1 MKKRILLPIA
11 CFLLLLNA
19 NLKAQEFKYG
29 LVGGIDVANIRL
41 TNIPIVDEAF
51 KPYFSMISYN
61 LNGYVG
67 YKSSGF
73 WGVSVEPGF
82 IQKGGNRKYTN
93 FGDIIDVRFQ
103 YNYIQLPIY
112 VDFYIHKRWSI
123 SIGPEFSYLV
133 HASVKATDIYNDISM
148 QHLDRFELSGSVGVN
163 FIINQHFD
171 VGLKYNHAF
180 TSLDEIIWTD
190 VWGYTIGV
198 SKEYNFYL
206 QALVR
211 YKI

>member
-1 MKKRILLPIA
+1 MKNRILLPLV

-19 NLKAQEFKYG
+19 NLKAQKFQYG
-29 LVGGIDVANIRL
+29 LVGGVDVSNIRV
-41 TNIPIVDEAF
+41 TNIPIVDESI

-73 WGVSVEPGF
+73 WGVSAEPGF
-82 IQKGGNRKYTN
+82 IQKGGNQKYTHLGN
-93 FGDIIDVRFQ
+93 LIDVRFQ
-103 YNYIQLPIY
+103 FNYIQLPIY

-123 SIGPEFSYLV
+123 SVGPEFAYLV
-133 HASVKATDIYNDISM
+133 HANVKATDISNDISL
-148 QHLDRFELSGSVGVN
+148 QNFDRFELSGSIGVN
-163 FIINQHFD
+163 FKINQHFD
-171 VGLKYNHAF
+171 IGLKYNHSF
-180 TSLDEIIWTD
+180 TSFDEITWAN
-190 VWGYTIGV
+190 VWGYPIGE
-198 SKEYNFYL
+198 SNEYHFYL